1 MKKTIAIDLNDVVRD
16 FSGQFTFLYKKYI
29 DGTCEIKKED
39 ITDFD
44 LSNVFEF
51 EDEDA
56 YRNFRFV
63 DYAFD
68 LHARAMM
75 CDDRLS
81 ASLNNWI
88 CNELGNLDEPPTILV
103 VSPFEIALT
112 IQSTLSFLAAHGC
125 REREYYFPM
134 DSATIW
140 DRCDVLMMS
149 NLFVDNINDSGCE
162 MTNYHDDRGNESQ
175 VECHDRGNFGVG
187 TADTGLKDQNQG
199 DVNSKHQNAG
209 NQKFPGVP
217 RSYKLRKISPI
228 CSIKHEKEMCGG
240 CAKQCPLNAG
250 ANDTG
255 FTVIECGKANQC
267 CDNHIENHRNDNV
280 QRFGHVVLGSFLK
293 WRFGRIAGKIPE
305 PASGW
310 GRTMRVQQLNTSA
323 SWADAF
329 YRGYA

>member
-140 DRCDVLMMS
+140 DRCDVLITANPNLIAMKPEGKTAIKIETAYNKDAESDYTFKSMM
-149 NLFVDNINDSGCE
+149 D
-162 MTNYHDDRGNESQ
+162 
-175 VECHDRGNFGVG
+175 
-187 TADTGLKDQNQG
+187 
-199 DVNSKHQNAG
+199 
-209 NQKFPGVP
+209 
-217 RSYKLRKISPI
+217 
-228 CSIKHEKEMCGG
+228 
-240 CAKQCPLNAG
+240 
-250 ANDTG
+250 
-255 FTVIECGKANQC
+255 VIEDK
-267 CDNHIENHRNDNV
+267 DET
-280 QRFGHVVLGSFLK
+280 VLKLM
-293 WRFGRIAGKIPE
+293 E
-305 PASGW
+305 E
-310 GRTMRVQQLNTSA
+310 
-323 SWADAF
+323 
-329 YRGYA
+329 